1 MNKVVVCAMTCIALK
16 LVLFIVKKSRNFF
29 FIFYLK
35 KRKIEKELVV
45 GCTELLKMSTN
56 LCSSIL
62 QSTGLDAESIE
73 TELDHDYFYLLLFYL
88 FICCFC
94 CSFALI

>member
-73 TELDHDYFYLLLFYL
+73 QNWIMFTSTYFYFIYSFVVFAVGLL
-88 FICCFC
+88 
-94 CSFALI
+94 